1 MRTLIVDDE
10 RLARNEMRRLL
21 AAHPGLVIVGEAANP
36 HEARAAIETLAP
48 DLVFLDVQMPGG
60 SGFDILA
67 SLDTA
72 PAVIFT
78 TAFDGYA
85 LRAFDVSALD
95 YLLKPIEPARLA
107 HALRKLGTRVETPAA
122 VTEQEQAQTQ
132 NKAQDKAED
141 KAQPGHERGAA
152 DGKVF
157 IKDGERCWFVAL
169 EQIMLFESEGN
180 YTRVYFDGNRP
191 LLLRSLNQLEA
202 RLDPER
208 FLRTSRRQIVN
219 LDFVQGIAPGPGA
232 GMVLTLTG
240 DLKVAMSR
248 RRAAQFRQLNGL

>member
-1 MRTLIVDDE
+1 MRALIVDDE
-10 RLARNEMRRLL
+10 RLARNELRRLL
-21 AAHPGLVIVGEAANP
+21 AAHPALEIVGEAANP
-36 HEARAAIETLAP
+36 IEARAAIEALAP

-60 SGFDILA
+60 SGFDLLA
-67 SLDTA
+67 SLDAA

-78 TAFDGYA
+78 TAFDQYA

-107 HALRKLGTRVETPAA
+107 HALRKFEARRQLPTAAAATSAPA
-122 VTEQEQAQTQ
+122 QQQA
-132 NKAQDKAED
+132 
-141 KAQPGHERGAA
+141 PAA

-180 YTRVYFDGNRP
+180 YTRVYFDANRP

-208 FLRTSRRQIVN
+208 FLRVSRRQIVN
-219 LDFVQGIAPGPGA
+219 LDFVSGIAPGPGS
-232 GMVLTLTG
+232 GMVLTLKG
-240 DLKVAMSR
+240 EIKVPMSR
-248 RRAAQFRQLNGL
+248 RRAAEFRQLNGL

>member
-1 MRTLIVDDE
+1 MRALIVDDE
-10 RLARNEMRRLL
+10 RLARNELRRLL
-21 AAHPGLVIVGEAANP
+21 GAHPALEIVGEAANP
-36 HEARAAIETLAP
+36 IEARAAIGALAP

-60 SGFDILA
+60 SGFDLLA
-67 SLDTA
+67 SLDAA

-78 TAFDGYA
+78 TAFDQYA

-107 HALRKLGTRVETPAA
+107 HALRKFDARLQPVPAA
-122 VTEQEQAQTQ
+122 QA
-132 NKAQDKAED
+132 
-141 KAQPGHERGAA
+141 PAA

-180 YTRVYFDGNRP
+180 YTRVYFEANRP

-208 FLRTSRRQIVN
+208 FLRVSRRQIVN
-219 LDFVQGIAPGPGA
+219 LDFVTGIALGPGS
-232 GMVLTLTG
+232 GMVLTLKG
-240 DLKVAMSR
+240 DVKVPMSR
-248 RRAAQFRQLNGL
+248 RRAAEFRQLNGL

>member
-1 MRTLIVDDE
+1 MRALIVDDE
-10 RLARNEMRRLL
+10 RLARKELRRLL
-21 AAHPGLVIVGEAANP
+21 GAHPALEIVGEAANP
-36 HEARAAIETLAP
+36 IEARAAIGALAP

-60 SGFDILA
+60 SGFDLLA
-67 SLDTA
+67 SLDAA

-78 TAFDGYA
+78 TAFDQYA

-107 HALRKLGTRVETPAA
+107 HALRKFDARLQPVPAA
-122 VTEQEQAQTQ
+122 QA
-132 NKAQDKAED
+132 
-141 KAQPGHERGAA
+141 PAA

-180 YTRVYFDGNRP
+180 YTRVYFEANRP

-208 FLRTSRRQIVN
+208 FLRVSRRQIVN
-219 LDFVQGIAPGPGA
+219 LDFVTGIAPGPGSA
-232 GMVLTLTG
+232 MVLTLKG
-240 DLKVAMSR
+240 DVKVPMSR
-248 RRAAQFRQLNGL
+248 RRAAEFRQLNGL

>member
-1 MRTLIVDDE
+1 MRALIVDDE
-10 RLARNEMRRLL
+10 RLARNELRRLL
-21 AAHPGLVIVGEAANP
+21 AAHPALEIVGEAANP
-36 HEARAAIETLAP
+36 IEARVAIEALAP

-60 SGFDILA
+60 SGFDLLA
-67 SLDTA
+67 SLYAA

-78 TAFDGYA
+78 TAFDQYA

-107 HALRKLGTRVETPAA
+107 HALRKFEARLHVPTAAAATPVPA
-122 VTEQEQAQTQ
+122 QQQA
-132 NKAQDKAED
+132 
-141 KAQPGHERGAA
+141 PAA

-180 YTRVYFDGNRP
+180 YTRVYFDANRP

-208 FLRTSRRQIVN
+208 FLRVSRRQIVN
-219 LDFVQGIAPGPGA
+219 LDFVSGIAPGPGS
-232 GMVLTLTG
+232 GMVLTLKG
-240 DLKVAMSR
+240 EIKVPMSR
-248 RRAAQFRQLNGL
+248 RRAAEFRQLNGL

>member
-1 MRTLIVDDE
+1 MRALIVDDE
-10 RLARNEMRRLL
+10 RLARNELRRLL
-21 AAHPGLVIVGEAANP
+21 GAHPALEIVGEAANP
-36 HEARAAIETLAP
+36 IEARAAIGALAP

-60 SGFDILA
+60 SGFDLLA
-67 SLDTA
+67 SLDAA

-78 TAFDGYA
+78 TAFDQYA

-107 HALRKLGTRVETPAA
+107 HALRKFDARLQPVPAA
-122 VTEQEQAQTQ
+122 QA
-132 NKAQDKAED
+132 
-141 KAQPGHERGAA
+141 PAA

-180 YTRVYFDGNRP
+180 YTRVYFEANRP
-191 LLLRSLNQLEA
+191 LLLRTLNQLEA

-208 FLRTSRRQIVN
+208 FLRVSRRQIVN
-219 LDFVQGIAPGPGA
+219 LDFVTGIAPGPGS
-232 GMVLTLTG
+232 GMVLTLKG
-240 DLKVAMSR
+240 DVKVPMSR
-248 RRAAQFRQLNGL
+248 RRAAEFRQLNGL

>member
-1 MRTLIVDDE
+1 MRALIVDDE
-10 RLARNEMRRLL
+10 RLARAELRRLL
-21 AAHPGLVIVGEAANP
+21 AVHPGLQIVGEAANP
-36 HEARAAIETLAP
+36 DEARRAIEALRP
-48 DLVFLDVQMPGG
+48 DLVFLDVQMPGE
-60 SGFDILA
+60 SGFDLLA
-67 SLDTA
+67 TLDDA

-78 TAFDGYA
+78 TAFDQYA

-107 HALRKLGTRVETPAA
+107 HALRKFGPRAQAPAPA
-122 VTEQEQAQTQ
+122 PAS
-132 NKAQDKAED
+132 
-141 KAQPGHERGAA
+141 

-169 EQIMLFESEGN
+169 EQIILFESEGN

-208 FLRTSRRQIVN
+208 FLRVSRRQIVN
-219 LDFVQGIAPGPGA
+219 LDFVTGIAPGPGA
-232 GMVLTLTG
+232 GMVLTLQG
-240 DLKVAMSR
+240 DIRVPMSR

>member
-1 MRTLIVDDE
+1 MRALIVDDE
-10 RLARNEMRRLL
+10 RLARNELRRLL
-21 AAHPGLVIVGEAANP
+21 AAHPALEIVGEAANP
-36 HEARAAIETLAP
+36 IEARAAIEALAP

-60 SGFDILA
+60 SGFDLLA
-67 SLDTA
+67 SLDAA

-78 TAFDGYA
+78 TAFDQYA

-107 HALRKLGTRVETPAA
+107 HALRKFEARLQLPRAAPTP
-122 VTEQEQAQTQ
+122 QQA
-132 NKAQDKAED
+132 
-141 KAQPGHERGAA
+141 PAA

-180 YTRVYFDGNRP
+180 YTRVYFDANRP

-208 FLRTSRRQIVN
+208 FLRVSRRQIVN
-219 LDFVQGIAPGPGA
+219 LDFVTGIAPGPGS
-232 GMVLTLTG
+232 GMVLTLKG
-240 DLKVAMSR
+240 EIKVPMSR
-248 RRAAQFRQLNGL
+248 RRAAEFRQLNGL

>member
-1 MRTLIVDDE
+1 MRALIVDDE
-10 RLARNEMRRLL
+10 RLARTELRRLL
-21 AAHPGLVIVGEAANP
+21 AAHPAVEIVGEAANAA
-36 HEARAAIETLAP
+36 EAHTAIVALAP

-60 SGFDILA
+60 SGFDLLA
-67 SLDTA
+67 ALDVA

-78 TAFDGYA
+78 TAFDQYA

-107 HALRKLGTRVETPAA
+107 HALRKLGLDLPTTAPVPDKPA
-122 VTEQEQAQTQ
+122 V
-132 NKAQDKAED
+132 
-141 KAQPGHERGAA
+141 A
-152 DGKVF
+152 DGRVF

-180 YTRVYFDGNRP
+180 YTRVYFDHHRP

-202 RLDPER
+202 RLDPVR
-208 FLRTSRRQIVN
+208 FVRVSRRQIVN
-219 LDFVQGIAPGPGA
+219 LDFVAGIAPGPGA
-232 GMVLTLTG
+232 GMVLTLKG
-240 DLKVAMSR
+240 DIKVPMSR

>member
-1 MRTLIVDDE
+1 MRALIVDDE
-10 RLARNEMRRLL
+10 RLARNELRRLL
-21 AAHPGLVIVGEAANP
+21 AAHPALEVVGEAANP
-36 HEARAAIETLAP
+36 IEARAAIEALAP

-60 SGFDILA
+60 SGFDLLA
-67 SLDTA
+67 SLDAA

-78 TAFDGYA
+78 TAFDQYA

-107 HALRKLGTRVETPAA
+107 HALRKFDARLQVPAPQQ
-122 VTEQEQAQTQ
+122 V
-132 NKAQDKAED
+132 
-141 KAQPGHERGAA
+141 PAA

-180 YTRVYFDGNRP
+180 YSRVYFDANRP

-208 FLRTSRRQIVN
+208 FLRVSRRQIVN
-219 LDFVQGIAPGPGA
+219 LDFVTGIAPGRGS
-232 GMVLTLTG
+232 GMVLTLKG
-240 DLKVAMSR
+240 EIKVPMSR
-248 RRAAQFRQLNGL
+248 RRAAEFRQLNGL

>member
-1 MRTLIVDDE
+1 MRALIVDDE
-10 RLARNEMRRLL
+10 RLARAELRRLL
-21 AAHPGLVIVGEAANP
+21 AAHPDLEIVGEAANP
-36 HEARAAIETLAP
+36 FEARAAIEALAP

-60 SGFDILA
+60 SGFDLLA
-67 SLDTA
+67 SMDAA

-85 LRAFDVSALD
+85 LRAFEVSALD

-107 HALRKLGTRVETPAA
+107 HALGKLGPRLAPAGA
-122 VTEQEQAQTQ
+122 P
-132 NKAQDKAED
+132 DK
-141 KAQPGHERGAA
+141 ERAAA

-157 IKDGERCWFVAL
+157 IKDGARCWFVAL

-208 FLRTSRRQIVN
+208 FLRASRRQIVN

-232 GMVLTLTG
+232 GMVLTLAG
-240 DLKVAMSR
+240 QLKVPMSR
-248 RRAAQFRQLNGL
+248 RRAAQFRQLNEL